1 MTLFIHF
8 NHLSKFEKLYNGSE
22 FLQSVV
28 DRWTGIK
35 WMFKAKDRAEIEKLL
50 KGRNINYDIK

>member
-1 MTLFIHF
+1 M
-8 NHLSKFEKLYNGSE
+8 FEKLYNGSE